1 MTHLFLSLSLH
12 SVSTYHYCFFKSAVI
27 VILLS
32 PAFIFSSNKHRCSH
46 TLILTFKNLSF
57 YKSGEIYPLLSLSLP
72 SAAPTQPLAHY
83 FIVFSLFLLPSLT
96 HPLSFPP
103 LCQVLLL
110 SFSHLRV
117 LLYASKHLSQVPQ
130 NAMQVHVHVSCCSSL
145 DFSLFC
151 STSLTL
157 WICLKTR

>member
-12 SVSTYHYCFFKSAVI
+12 SISTYHYCFFKSAVI

-96 HPLSFPP
+96 HPPTLLSTSVPSPASVLQPPPCPP
-103 LCQVLLL
+103 LCFQTSIPGPPKRYVGSCSCILLL
-110 SFSHLRV
+110 I
-117 LLYASKHLSQVPQ
+117 P
-130 NAMQVHVHVSCCSSL
+130 
-145 DFSLFC
+145 
-151 STSLTL
+151 
-157 WICLKTR
+157 